1 MPETRLIRGSYAET
15 IYSIVGWRRDHNHM
29 AQTHVVGCILGT
41 AVGDALGLPY
51 EGLSRRRAA
60 KLLGPPDRHRFF
72 FGHGMVSD
80 DTEHACMVAQSLIA
94 AGGDV
99 DSFRRELARRF
110 RFWLLGFPAGIGVGT
125 LWSILRLWIGFR
137 AEKSGV
143 FSAGNGPAM
152 RAAVIGAAVDN
163 PTLLRELAR
172 ASSRI
177 THTDPKAEFGAF
189 TVALATQMGRQKGT
203 VSGHD
208 FLDQLNSLLAPEADE
223 LVSLICEAVNSI
235 GDGQSTTAFA
245 ELLGLS
251 EGVSGYTYHSV
262 PIAIHA
268 WLSNQA
274 DFRSAVSNAIACG
287 GDTDSTGAMVGG
299 ILGASVGKE
308 GIPMEW
314 LNRLFEWPRSI
325 NWMERLGAQLAGS
338 AQSGTVDRP
347 IKVPIYGV
355 LPRNLFFL
363 FLVVCHSFRRLLPP
377 Y

>member
-1 MPETRLIRGSYAET
+1 MT
-15 IYSIVGWRRDHNHM
+15 
-29 AQTHVVGCILGT
+29 QTHVVGCILGT

-60 KLLGPPDRHRFF
+60 KLFGPPDRHRFF

-99 DSFRRELARRF
+99 DSFRRELAWRF
-110 RFWLLGFPAGIGVGT
+110 RFWLLGFPGGIGVAT
-125 LWSILRLWIGFR
+125 LRSILRLWIGFR
-137 AEKSGV
+137 PEKSGV
-143 FSAGNGPAM
+143 YSAGNGPAM

-189 TVALATQMGRQKGT
+189 AVALATQMACQKGT

-223 LVSLICEAVNSI
+223 LISLIRDAVNSL
-235 GDGQSTTAFA
+235 GDGQSTIAFA
-245 ELLGLS
+245 ESLGLS
-251 EGVSGYTYHSV
+251 KGVSGYIYHSV

-268 WLSNQA
+268 WLSNQGN
-274 DFRSAVSNAIACG
+274 FRSAVSNAIACG
-287 GDTDSTGAMVGG
+287 GDTDSPGAMVGG
-299 ILGASVGKE
+299 IVGASVGKE

-325 NWMERLGAQLAGS
+325 NWMERLGAQLDGS
-338 AQSGTVDRP
+338 VQSGTVDRP
-347 IKVPIYGV
+347 IKLPIYGV

-363 FLVVCHSFRRLLPP
+363 LLVVCHGFRRLLPP

>member
-1 MPETRLIRGSYAET
+1 
-15 IYSIVGWRRDHNHM
+15 M

-60 KLLGPPDRHRFF
+60 KLFGPPDRHRFF

-80 DTEHACMVAQSLIA
+80 DTEHTCMVAQSLIA

-99 DSFRRELARRF
+99 HSFRRELARRF
-110 RFWLLGFPAGIGVGT
+110 RFWLLGFPGGIGVAT
-125 LWSILRLWIGFR
+125 LRSILRLWIDFR
-137 AEKSGV
+137 PEKSGV

-163 PTLLRELAR
+163 PTLLRELAG

-189 TVALATQMGRQKGT
+189 AVALATQMARQKGT

-208 FLDQLNSLLAPEADE
+208 FLDQLSLLLAPEADE
-223 LVSLICEAVNSI
+223 LVSLIRDAVNSI
-235 GDGQSTTAFA
+235 GDGQSTIAFA
-245 ELLGLS
+245 ESLGLS
-251 EGVSGYTYHSV
+251 KGVSGYIYHSV

-268 WLSNQA
+268 WLSNQGN
-274 DFRSAVSNAIACG
+274 FRSAVSNAIACG

-299 ILGASVGKE
+299 IVGASVGKE

-325 NWMERLGAQLAGS
+325 NWMERLGAQLDGS
-338 AQSGTVDRP
+338 VQSGTVDRP
-347 IKVPIYGV
+347 IKLPIYGV

-363 FLVVCHSFRRLLPP
+363 LLVVCHGFRRLLPP

>member
-1 MPETRLIRGSYAET
+1 
-15 IYSIVGWRRDHNHM
+15 M

-60 KLLGPPDRHRFF
+60 KLFGPPDRHRFF

-80 DTEHACMVAQSLIA
+80 DTEHACMVVQSLIV

-110 RFWLLGFPAGIGVGT
+110 RFWLLGFPGGIGVAT
-125 LWSILRLWIGFR
+125 LRSILRLWIGFR
-137 AEKSGV
+137 PEKSGV

-189 TVALATQMGRQKGT
+189 VVALATQMARQKGT

-223 LVSLICEAVNSI
+223 LVSLIRDAVNSI
-235 GDGQSTTAFA
+235 GDGQSTMAFA
-245 ELLGLS
+245 KSLGLS
-251 EGVSGYTYHSV
+251 KGVSGYTYHSV

-268 WLSNQA
+268 WLSNQG

-299 ILGASVGKE
+299 IVGASVGKE

-325 NWMERLGAQLAGS
+325 NWMERLGAQLDGNV
-338 AQSGTVDRP
+338 QSGTVDRP
-347 IKVPIYGV
+347 IKLPIYGV

-363 FLVVCHSFRRLLPP
+363 LLVVCHGFRRLLPP

>member
-1 MPETRLIRGSYAET
+1 
-15 IYSIVGWRRDHNHM
+15 M

-51 EGLSRRRAA
+51 EGLSCRRAA
-60 KLLGPPDRHRFF
+60 KLFGPPDRHRFF
-72 FGHGMVSD
+72 FRHGMVSD

-94 AGGDV
+94 AGGNV
-99 DSFRRELARRF
+99 DSFRRELARRL
-110 RFWLLGFPAGIGVGT
+110 RFWLLGFPGGIGLAT
-125 LWSILRLWIGFR
+125 LRSILRLWIGFS
-137 AEKSGV
+137 AERSGV

-177 THTDPKAEFGAF
+177 THTDPKAEYGAF
-189 TVALATQMGRQKGT
+189 AVALATQMARQEGT

-208 FLDQLNSLLAPEADE
+208 FLDQLNSLLAPEADA
-223 LVSLICEAVNSI
+223 LVSLIRDAVDSI
-235 GDGQSTTAFA
+235 GGGQPTIAFA
-245 ELLGLS
+245 ESLGLS
-251 EGVSGYTYHSV
+251 KGVSGYTYHSV

-268 WLSNQA
+268 WLSKQG
-274 DFRSAVSNAIACG
+274 DFRSAVSNTIACG
-287 GDTDSTGAMVGG
+287 GDTDSTAAMVGG
-299 ILGASVGKE
+299 IVGASVGKE

-325 NWMERLGAQLAGS
+325 NWMERLGAQLDGS
-338 AQSGTVDRP
+338 VQSGTVDRP
-347 IKVPIYGV
+347 IKLPIYGL

-363 FLVVCHSFRRLLPP
+363 LLVLCHGFRRLLPP

>member
-1 MPETRLIRGSYAET
+1 
-15 IYSIVGWRRDHNHM
+15 M

-60 KLLGPPDRHRFF
+60 KLFGPPDRHRFF

-99 DSFRRELARRF
+99 DSFRRELAWRF
-110 RFWLLGFPAGIGVGT
+110 RFWLLGFPGGIGVAT
-125 LWSILRLWIGFR
+125 LRSILRLWIGFR
-137 AEKSGV
+137 PEKSGV
-143 FSAGNGPAM
+143 YSAGNGPAM

-163 PTLLRELAR
+163 PTLLRELSR
-172 ASSRI
+172 TSSRI

-189 TVALATQMGRQKGT
+189 AVALATQMARQQGT
-203 VSGHD
+203 VSGHG
-208 FLDQLNSLLAPEADE
+208 FLDQLNLLLAPAADE
-223 LVSLICEAVNSI
+223 LVSLIRDAINSI
-235 GDGQSTTAFA
+235 GDRQSTIAFA
-245 ELLGLS
+245 ESLGLS
-251 EGVSGYTYHSV
+251 KGVSGYTYHSV

-268 WLSNQA
+268 WLSNQG
-274 DFRSAVSNAIACG
+274 DFRSAVGNAIACG

-299 ILGASVGKE
+299 IVGASVGKE

-325 NWMERLGAQLAGS
+325 NWMERLGAQLNGS
-338 AQSGTVDRP
+338 VQSGTVDRP
-347 IKVPIYGV
+347 IKLPIYGV

-363 FLVVCHSFRRLLPP
+363 LLVVCHGFRRLLPP

>member
-1 MPETRLIRGSYAET
+1 
-15 IYSIVGWRRDHNHM
+15 M

-60 KLLGPPDRHRFF
+60 KFLGPPDRHRFF

-99 DSFRRELARRF
+99 DSFRRELAWRF
-110 RFWLLGFPAGIGVGT
+110 RFWLLGFPGGIGVAT
-125 LWSILRLWIGFR
+125 LRSIVRLWIGFR
-137 AEKSGV
+137 PEKSGV
-143 FSAGNGPAM
+143 YSAGNGPAM

-163 PTLLRELAR
+163 PTLLRELSR
-172 ASSRI
+172 TSSRI

-189 TVALATQMGRQKGT
+189 AVALATQMARQKGT
-203 VSGHD
+203 VSGHG
-208 FLDQLNSLLAPEADE
+208 FLDQLNLLLAPAADE
-223 LVSLICEAVNSI
+223 LVSLIRDAVNSI
-235 GDGQSTTAFA
+235 GDGQSTIAFA
-245 ELLGLS
+245 ESLGLS
-251 EGVSGYTYHSV
+251 KGVSGYTYHSV

-268 WLSNQA
+268 WLSNQG
-274 DFRSAVSNAIACG
+274 DFRSAVGNAIACG

-299 ILGASVGKE
+299 IVGASVGKE

-325 NWMERLGAQLAGS
+325 NWMERLGAQLNGS
-338 AQSGTVDRP
+338 VQSGTVDRP
-347 IKVPIYGV
+347 IKLPIYGV

-363 FLVVCHSFRRLLPP
+363 LLVVCHGFRRLLPP